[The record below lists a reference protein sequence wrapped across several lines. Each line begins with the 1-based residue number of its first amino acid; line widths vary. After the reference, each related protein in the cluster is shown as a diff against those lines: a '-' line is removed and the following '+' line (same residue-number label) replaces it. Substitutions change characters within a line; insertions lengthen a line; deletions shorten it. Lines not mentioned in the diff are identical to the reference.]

1 MVVYP
6 YDLEINNNIPI
17 TDNNE
22 EPILQPTN
30 KIKRSSQNDRQIRI
44 IKIILKLAQIN
55 GFNENL
61 NVKSLDGSYNT
72 NSNIS
77 KLLTITQTNVRY
89 VKGMADLIRL
99 LHLSKVNPDD
109 IINESVRAKLIEMNS
124 ASQISN
130 LNTPI
135 NPLNNNGIQNVNLET
150 PTDSEIFNDENSN
163 ITEYNDLPPLPSHKV
178 EKNTTKR
185 KLSTAEDNHS
195 SNNKVSRW
203 DIPFISDEE

>member
-1 MVVYP
+1 MSDLTPMVVYP

-55 GFNENL
+55 GFNDN
-61 NVKSLDGSYNT
+61 
-72 NSNIS
+72 
-77 KLLTITQTNVRY
+77 
-89 VKGMADLIRL
+89 
-99 LHLSKVNPDD
+99 
-109 IINESVRAKLIEMNS
+109 INESVRAKLIEMNS

-195 SNNKVSRW
+195 SN
-203 DIPFISDEE
+203 

>member
-1 MVVYP
+1 MSDLTPMVVYP

-89 VKGMADLIRL
+89 VKGMA
-99 LHLSKVNPDD
+99 
-109 IINESVRAKLIEMNS
+109 
-124 ASQISN
+124 
-130 LNTPI
+130 
-135 NPLNNNGIQNVNLET
+135 
-150 PTDSEIFNDENSN
+150 
-163 ITEYNDLPPLPSHKV
+163 
-178 EKNTTKR
+178 
-185 KLSTAEDNHS
+185 
-195 SNNKVSRW
+195 
-203 DIPFISDEE
+203 